1 MHFSPLLLGVSSLL
15 LSSVSAID
23 VDWTSDSS
31 IKSAASTIAYGLVK
45 YYTGNNT
52 GDVPGNLPD
61 PYYWWEAGAMFG
73 LLVEY
78 WAFTGDT
85 TYNDITLQA
94 LEHQVGDD
102 ADFMPSNQT
111 KSEGNDD
118 QGFWA
123 MAAMT
128 AAELNFTNPP
138 SDQPQWLALA
148 QAVYN
153 EYVSRWEPDTC
164 GGGMRWQIFTFNNGY
179 NYKNSV
185 SNGCFFN
192 VASRLA
198 RYTGN
203 QTYADWATKI
213 FEWEQ
218 GVGFINSNYNVL
230 DGAGNAGSDNCTAIN
245 AAQFTYNAGLF
256 MHGAANMYNYTNG
269 SDVWKERLNGLVNS
283 TSNIFFQDGV
293 MWEPSCEK
301 TSAKCNVDQQSFK
314 GHLVRWMALT
324 TQLASFT
331 YDTIMPL
338 LKSNAKAVAEQC
350 SGAAGSDYKGPD
362 GTACGFSW
370 LQGSTFDGE
379 YGVGEQMNALNAVIA
394 TLVDNAP
401 TPYTS
406 QNGGSSTGNVN
417 AGSND
422 DDKIAQPRAITTADK
437 AGAGILTA
445 LVLSGLIGGMG
456 FVWADGS

>member
-123 MAAMT
+123 MAAMS

-203 QTYADWATKI
+203 QTYADWAAKI

-256 MHGAANMYNYTNG
+256 IHGAANMYNYTNG
-269 SDVWKERLNGLVNS
+269 SDIWKERLNGLVNS
-283 TSNIFFQDGV
+283 TANIFFQDGV

-338 LKSNAKAVAEQC
+338 IKSNAKAVAEQC
-350 SGAAGSDYKGPD
+350 SGPAGSDYKGPD